1 MNERG
6 RCKCASCVHESYNQ
20 ELKNSRIEVSSL
32 ESRRFAPDTSYI
44 FPLTSYILH
53 HTSVLVGVALIT

>member
-20 ELKNSRIEVSSL
+20 ELKNSRIKVSSL

-44 FPLTSYILH
+44 FPQPSALRHQPSIL
-53 HTSVLVGVALIT
+53 VWVAFIA

>member
-44 FPLTSYILH
+44 FPLTSYIIH
-53 HTSVLVGVALIT
+53 